1 MAKRRWI
8 LTSDDVIREL
18 DGDDYFLELD
28 DLKSLL
34 SMNCAQRCR

>member
-8 LTSDDVIREL
+8 LTSYDVIREL

-28 DLKSLL
+28 DPQEPVKYELWTE
-34 SMNCAQRCR
+34 M